1 MMNPEFEK
9 MLNAF
14 KKRAVE
20 IGKVVKEDALVGA
33 QMGKHKVKELDME
46 RQKLA
51 KLYELGKKVLV
62 LHKKGI
68 LVQEELKSFC
78 EQILK
83 MDTEIAKQKTA
94 FTVQKKKLKKLPL
107 K

>member
-1 MMNPEFEK
+1 MNPEFGK

-14 KKRAVE
+14 KKKAVE
-20 IGKVVKEDALVGA
+20 IGKVVKEDALSGA
-33 QMGKHKVKELDME
+33 QMGKHKVKELDLE

-51 KLYELGKKVLV
+51 KLYEVGKKALAW
-62 LHKKGI
+62 HKKG
-68 LVQEELKSFC
+68 ELAQADLKELC
-78 EQILK
+78 GQIVLMEK
-83 MDTEIAKQKTA
+83 EISKQKSA

>member
-1 MMNPEFEK
+1 MNPEFER

-46 RQKLA
+46 RQKLT
-51 KLYELGKKVLV
+51 KLYELGKKVLA
-62 LHKKGI
+62 LHKKGK
-68 LVQEELKSFC
+68 LVQTDLKELC
-78 EQILK
+78 EQIVL
-83 MDTEIAKQKTA
+83 MDKEISKQKSGYTA
-94 FTVQKKKLKKLPL
+94 EKKKLKKVSF

>member
-1 MMNPEFEK
+1 MNPEFEK
-9 MLNAF
+9 MLDTF
-14 KKRAVE
+14 KKKAVA
-20 IGKVVKEDALVGA
+20 IGKVVKEDAMVGA

-46 RQKLA
+46 RQKLT
-51 KLYELGKKVLV
+51 KLYEVGKKVLA

-68 LVQEELKSFC
+68 LAQEELKGPC

-83 MDTEIAKQKTA
+83 MDKEISRQKIA
-94 FTVQKKKLKKLPL
+94 FTTQKKKLKKLPI

>member
-1 MMNPEFEK
+1 MNPEFEK

-14 KKRAVE
+14 KKKAVE
-20 IGKVVKEDALVGA
+20 IGKVVKEDAMVGA

-51 KLYELGKKVLV
+51 LLYELGKKVLG
-62 LHKKGI
+62 LHKKGK
-68 LVQEELKSFC
+68 LVQTELKEFC
-78 EQILK
+78 DKIVLMEK
-83 MDTEIAKQKTA
+83 EISKQKTS
-94 FTVQKKKLKKLPL
+94 FTNEKKKLKKVSF

>member
-1 MMNPEFEK
+1 MKPEFGK

-14 KKRAVE
+14 KKKAVE

-33 QMGKHKVKELDME
+33 QMGKHKVKELDLE

-51 KLYELGKKVLV
+51 KLYELGKKVLA
-62 LHKKGI
+62 LHKKGK
-68 LVQEELKSFC
+68 LVQEELKDLC

-83 MDTEIAKQKTA
+83 MDSEISKQKTA
-94 FTVQKKKLKKLPL
+94 FTIQKKKLKKVPF